1 MKGMICLKLI
11 IKFIVAL
18 MIIALIIKILGLA
31 MLIAPIIG
39 LIYLFSNHER
49 FKSYSNLKKGAI
61 TTALLVIAFIGAGIT
76 FGIGSTHN
84 SQVATSI
91 DSKQS
96 TDTSAKQQ
104 QEQQKLKEEQEKKDA
119 EEKAKKQAEENT
131 KATETQSTSNASSS
145 STSSTENNS
154 NTSSGHGSIKGNINS
169 KGEKIYH
176 VPGGAFYDKTD
187 AEEWFNTEAEA
198 QAAGY
203 RKSKR

>member
-1 MKGMICLKLI
+1 
-11 IKFIVAL
+11 
-18 MIIALIIKILGLA
+18 

-61 TTALLVIAFIGAGIT
+61 ATALLVIAFIGAGIT
-76 FGIGSTHN
+76 FGTGSTHN
-84 SQVATSI
+84 SQVATSV

-96 TDTSAKQQ
+96 ADTSAKQQ
-104 QEQQKLKEEQEKKDA
+104 EQQRLKEEQEKKDT
-119 EEKAKKQAEENT
+119 EEKVKKQAEENAKNT
-131 KATETQSTSNASSS
+131 AKDTETQSHSNDPS
-145 STSSTENNS
+145 NS
-154 NTSSGHGSIKGNINS
+154 NTSSDHGSIKGNINS